1 MKSVY
6 YLFCLIG
13 LLLST
18 ISRVEGICKCFINES
33 SASSIVFGIQVNL
46 YGNKYFDC
54 EEYDCLVGILM
65 VANRDTI
72 NSGFQ
77 RSAYIL

>member
-33 SASSIVFGIQVNL
+33 SANSIVFGIQEICMGINTLIVKES
-46 YGNKYFDC
+46 Y
-54 EEYDCLVGILM
+54 CLVGILM
-65 VANRDTI
+65 VANRNTI

>member
-6 YLFCLIG
+6 YLLCLIG

-54 EEYDCLVGILM
+54 ERI
-65 VANRDTI
+65 
-72 NSGFQ
+72 
-77 RSAYIL
+77 